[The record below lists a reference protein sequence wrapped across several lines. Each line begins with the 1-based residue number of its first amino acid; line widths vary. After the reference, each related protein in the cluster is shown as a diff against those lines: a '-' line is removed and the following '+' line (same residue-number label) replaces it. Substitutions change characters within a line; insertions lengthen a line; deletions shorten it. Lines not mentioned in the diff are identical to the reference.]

1 MLSQYI
7 STSGSVSHSPRVLR
21 DSPLCTLNPISAT
34 TAVLTLS
41 WFRLFPFRSP
51 LLGESLRFLFLGL
64 LRCFTSPGSS
74 LIRGRLDRSSR
85 VAPFGHLRIK
95 DRLRLP
101 GAFRSLPRPS
111 SAAGAKAST
120 VCPLYLFLTFFGY
133 SFLYSAV
140 KVRRE
145 YCPLKTSGGDDR
157 IRTDDFLRARQ
168 ALSH

>member
-1 MLSQYI
+1 MVGPDSTGISRAPAYSGLREGSRQVFAYGALTLCGMLSQYT

-51 LLGESLRFLFLGL
+51 LLRESLRFLFLGL

-74 LIRGRLDRSSR
+74 LIRGCLDCSRR
-85 VAPFGHLRIK
+85 VAPFGDLRIT

-101 GAFRSLPRPS
+101 GAFRSLLRPS
-111 SAAGAKAST
+111 SAVGAKAST
-120 VCPLYLFLTFFGY
+120 VCP
-133 SFLYSAV
+133 
-140 KVRRE
+140 
-145 YCPLKTSGGDDR
+145 
-157 IRTDDFLRARQ
+157 
-168 ALSH
+168 